1 MMNEIITIL
10 LTISG
15 VCSALITISGF
26 VALIAK
32 KPKNWIKNLI
42 KEAQAEHTKEIKK
55 LLEEINE
62 KVAINKNGE
71 LASLRHSI
79 TDIYETYKDDE
90 ALPLHIKKDLCSLY
104 ENYIKLGGN
113 SYVVELFEV
122 MHSWK
127 IK

>member
-1 MMNEIITIL
+1 MMNEIITVL

-15 VCSALITISGF
+15 VCGALITISGF

-42 KEAQAEHTKEIKK
+42 KEAQAEYTKEIKK

-90 ALPLHIKKDLCSLY
+90 TLPVHIKKDLCSLY
-104 ENYIKLGGN
+104 ENYMKLGGN